1 MLCLKQPV
9 TAAKAEA
16 GADSCGLQMSKQIL
30 PSDNKNKLIT
40 FVATSG
46 LISGKQDKKKRKRNR
61 EREREREEGG
71 QLEERMWWLTI
82 FSE

>member
-9 TAAKAEA
+9 TAAKAET

-46 LISGKQDKKKRKRNR
+46 LISGKQDKKKKK
-61 EREREREEGG
+61 ERERERKGDSWRKGCGG
-71 QLEERMWWLTI
+71 LR
-82 FSE
+82 FSPSS